1 MKHVIETFCT
11 LFLLM
16 LNLFLCA
23 GAMTVGSQVAVAKEY
38 KADMIAEIENSNFN
52 EKVMEACVREADRKG
67 YVLHINKAVDLEGRV
82 HAAEVWLDYT
92 YQFPLLGI
100 SETKTTYGI
109 AR

>member
-1 MKHVIETFCT
+1 M
-11 LFLLM
+11 
-16 LNLFLCA
+16 
-23 GAMTVGSQVAVAKEY
+23 
-38 KADMIAEIENSNFN
+38 
-52 EKVMEACVREADRKG
+52 READRQG
-67 YVLHINKAVDLEGRV
+67 YALHINKAVDLEGRV